1 MHEHATGVPES
12 RQDTA
17 QDLFKH
23 LTRDLIGRH
32 MRDLGFRGTASR
44 GFWIQ
49 QGDYV
54 ASMAWQKNRHNSD
67 REVGFWI
74 HLTAMHEPANSVYWH
89 RQLHWLIPEMTVTE
103 WTVAVGSPVEPVAES
118 ILDGFDR
125 YGWPALQAALPPV
138 GAPPD
143 PDGHWA
149 RTFPPRGVLRYLDG
163 PPALEPIAWA
173 LEPTGRS
180 SDRLFAELN
189 DEHAFSRGICLDEIS
204 ELADEPRAVPVLLDR
219 LQHDPSPGVRE
230 RCALLVASRAHES
243 PIRQVLQSAAER
255 DQDVQVRWA
264 SRYAMMQVGPR

>member
-1 MHEHATGVPES
+1 MHERATGGSES
-12 RQDTA
+12 RQETA
-17 QDLFKH
+17 QDLFKR
-23 LTRDLIGRH
+23 LTRDLIGRP
-32 MRDLGFRGTASR
+32 MRDLGFRGTARR
-44 GFWIQ
+44 GFGIQ
-49 QGDYV
+49 QGDYYG
-54 ASMAWQKNRHNSD
+54 SMAWQKSRHNSD
-67 REVGFWI
+67 REVQFWI
-74 HLTAMHEPANSVYWH
+74 HLTAMHDPANSVYWH
-89 RQLHWLIPEMTVTE
+89 RQLNWLIPGRTE
-103 WTVAVGSPVEPVAES
+103 SHWTVSVGSPVEPVAES

-173 LEPTGRS
+173 LEPAGRS
-180 SDRLFAELN
+180 SDRLFAALN
-189 DEHAFSRGICLDEIS
+189 DDHAFSRGTTLREIS

-230 RCALLVASRAHES
+230 RCALLLSSRAHEA
-243 PIRQVLQSAAER
+243 PIRRALQSAADR

-264 SRYAMMQVGPR
+264 SRYAMTQAGLH